1 MCRKYKILFLT
12 MLLIITTLAGCGRKE
27 VQNNLIKEGT
37 TINFY
42 AWTEE
47 QDALEIKAERLESIT
62 NENINL
68 KIQEYGILPSNVNIQ
83 SITKLDEETKL
94 LQIDYTS
101 NFSQY
106 LNSLDA
112 SQEYLTITTIVN
124 TYLDAYAYDQVKL
137 TCNNEP
143 VKTNNNDY
151 SEFVKFTSD
160 LKNPHYVK
168 EEIIEE
174 PEIVDEF
181 AKITTLFDTIDN
193 TYEGSNLLISPIAI
207 QAELSILDDA
217 AVNDTKDIIDT
228 YIGDQKLIKDNY
240 ASLLI
245 DPNLKLYNAIF
256 YHKGGTDSKQ
266 MTVEFGKELE
276 KYQTEV
282 FNSNMNLRDT
292 SLATV
297 NNWVAA
303 KTKNDIPKFLTTIPN
318 TTQLYLININKFDLK
333 FNNPVYNLEFETDED
348 DTKLV
353 KMMEFSGEKFYYET
367 ESATGIGMDV
377 NNARYKLVCIMP
389 NNSRFD
395 LSSINLT
402 EFMQTETTF
411 DKNCYI
417 PIISINNVAKLN
429 KPLSTLELT
438 PIFTEKA
445 DFSAMFDSVKGTFGV
460 SEIAQINYF
469 NFNSSYNTDASVN
482 LVSDSEN
489 DVIETTEEAVE
500 EVIEEN
506 TEETTTESTESEEST
521 ETTEE
526 TSESEDTETSSD
538 TNEEVAE
545 ETTET
550 PVEEVSDENKENTD
564 DTLVEE
570 STDES
575 VSINNEEK
583 IATEENSANLEN
595 NTELVDIANS
605 YVLSQ
610 KFYYMIIDN
619 KTDSIIFLGK
629 YSR

>member
-1 MCRKYKILFLT
+1 MCKKYKILFLT
-12 MLLIITTLAGCGRKE
+12 TLLAILSLVGCARKDAK
-27 VQNNLIKEGT
+27 NDIIKEGT

-42 AWTEE
+42 AWTENE
-47 QDALEIKAERLESIT
+47 DALEIKAERLETIT

-83 SITKLDEETKL
+83 SVTKVDEETKL
-94 LQIDYTS
+94 LQIDYTA

-106 LNSLDA
+106 LSSLDA
-112 SQEYLTITTIVN
+112 SQEYLTVTTIVN
-124 TYLDAYAYDQVKL
+124 TYLDAYAYNQVKL

-143 VKTNNNDY
+143 IKTSNKDY
-151 SEFVKFTSD
+151 SEFVSFTND
-160 LKNPHYVK
+160 LKNPHYVV
-168 EEIIEE
+168 EEVVEEE
-174 PEIVDEF
+174 PEIVDEY
-181 AKITTLFDTIDN
+181 AKMTALFDTIDN
-193 TYEGSNLLISPIAI
+193 TYEGSNLLISPISI
-207 QAELSILDDA
+207 QTELSILDDA
-217 AVNDTKDIIDT
+217 AVNETKDILET
-228 YIGDQKLIKDNY
+228 YLEDQKSIKDSY
-240 ASLLI
+240 ASLLV

-256 YHKGGTDSKQ
+256 YHKGGTDSKE

-282 FNSNMNLRDT
+282 FSSNMNLRDT

-318 TTQLYLININKFDLK
+318 TTQLYLVNINKFDLK

-353 KMMEFSGEKFYYET
+353 KMMEFSGEKSYYET
-367 ESATGIGMDV
+367 EAATGIGMDV
-377 NNARYKLVCIMP
+377 NNARYKVICIMP
-389 NNSRFD
+389 NNARFD

-402 EFMQTETTF
+402 EFISTETII

-445 DFSAMFDSVKGTFGV
+445 DFSAMFDKVTNTFGV

-469 NFNSSYNTDASVN
+469 NFNSSYNTDDSLN
-482 LVSDSEN
+482 LISDSETENIEATESN
-489 DVIETTEEAVE
+489 DTEIKE
-500 EVIEEN
+500 EVK
-506 TEETTTESTESEEST
+506 
-521 ETTEE
+521 
-526 TSESEDTETSSD
+526 
-538 TNEEVAE
+538 V
-545 ETTET
+545 
-550 PVEEVSDENKENTD
+550 ENKEEIKEPEPS
-564 DTLVEE
+564 EE
-570 STDES
+570 VVKEES
-575 VSINNEEK
+575 VSVDNEEK
-583 IATEENSANLEN
+583 IATEEDTNKLEN
-595 NTELVDIANS
+595 NTELVDVANS

-619 KTDSIIFLGK
+619 KTESVIFLGK